1 MVKLVA
7 TLYKLLKALRLCL
20 SKKRVIRG
28 RDEPSFPTH
37 GNLARRVWALKS
49 SCVAK
54 NSTALPAFPGGLWGH
69 ADREEAA
76 MEFDQN
82 F

>member
-1 MVKLVA
+1 M
-7 TLYKLLKALRLCL
+7 
-20 SKKRVIRG
+20 
-28 RDEPSFPTH
+28 
-37 GNLARRVWALKS
+37 GNFT
-49 SCVAK
+49 